1 MKTTFDY
8 IFIVY
13 SGPLQFN
20 DYFDEEVKQD
30 NKESKIENALVEN
43 EISSFW
49 KQAKNEVKRL
59 LLSPDFQHLFP
70 RFSLF
75 EVFKTGKKASLNLL
89 RLHK

>member
-1 MKTTFDY
+1 M
-8 IFIVY
+8 Y

-20 DYFDEEVKQD
+20 DYFDEEVKQEE
-30 NKESKIENALVEN
+30 NKIENAPVEN
-43 EISSFW
+43 EITSFW
-49 KQAKNEVKRL
+49 KQAKNEMKGL

-75 EVFKTGKKASLNLL
+75 EAFKTGKKDSLNLL

>member
-1 MKTTFDY
+1 MRLLFW
-8 IFIVY
+8 IVY

-20 DYFDEEVKQD
+20 ENFDEKVKQE
-30 NKESKIENALVEN
+30 NKIENALVEN
-43 EISSFW
+43 KIFSFW
-49 KQAKNEVKRL
+49 KQAKDEMKGL

-75 EVFKTGKKASLNLL
+75 EAFKTGKKAALNLL

>member
-1 MKTTFDY
+1 M
-8 IFIVY
+8 Y

-20 DYFDEEVKQD
+20 DYFDEEVKQEE
-30 NKESKIENALVEN
+30 NKIENAPVEN

-75 EVFKTGKKASLNLL
+75 EAFKTGKKAALNLL

>member
-1 MKTTFDY
+1 M
-8 IFIVY
+8 Y

-20 DYFDEEVKQD
+20 DYFDEEVKQEE
-30 NKESKIENALVEN
+30 NKIENAPVEN
-43 EISSFW
+43 EITSFW
-49 KQAKNEVKRL
+49 KQAKNEVKKL

-75 EVFKTGKKASLNLL
+75 EAFKTGKKDSLNLL

>member
-1 MKTTFDY
+1 M
-8 IFIVY
+8 Y

-20 DYFDEEVKQD
+20 DYFDEEVKQE
-30 NKESKIENALVEN
+30 NKIENAPVEN

-75 EVFKTGKKASLNLL
+75 EAFKTGKKDSLNLL